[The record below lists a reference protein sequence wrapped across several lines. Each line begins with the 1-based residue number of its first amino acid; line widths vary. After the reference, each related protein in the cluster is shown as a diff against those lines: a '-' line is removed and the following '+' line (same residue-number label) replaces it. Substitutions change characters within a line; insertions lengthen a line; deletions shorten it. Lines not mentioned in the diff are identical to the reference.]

1 MYSELWEYNQIY
13 IMEGSKMGKR
23 INYIGLAVVI
33 FGVLIILTPIVFPV
47 CQGLLEL
54 VSGKKVP
61 MRCVWTA
68 RAEYMLGALTLI
80 TGLMIT
86 FLKEADSR
94 RRLSHMVGFLGAAVF
109 LTPLYI
115 IPTCMDPEMSCNVG
129 TKPAL
134 LILGGI
140 TLILGLIGSRAPKS
154 E

>member
-1 MYSELWEYNQIY
+1 MKN
-13 IMEGSKMGKR
+13 
-23 INYIGLAVVI
+23 INKFGLIVAVVGI
-33 FGVLIILTPIVFPV
+33 LVILTPIVFPV

-68 RAEYMLGALTLI
+68 RAEYMLGGLI
-80 TGLMIT
+80 LVTGLMIA
-86 FLKEADSR
+86 FLKNADSR
-94 RRLSHMVGFLGAAVF
+94 RRLSHIVGLLGAFVF

-140 TLILGLIGSRAPKS
+140 TLILGLVGSRAPKP
-154 E
+154 ELTPTTP

>member
-1 MYSELWEYNQIY
+1 MN
-13 IMEGSKMGKR
+13 KK
-23 INYIGLAVVI
+23 INTLGLVVAFVGI
-33 FGVLIILTPIVFPV
+33 LIILTPIVFPV

-68 RAEYMLGALTLI
+68 RAEYMLGALILI
-80 TGLMIT
+80 SGLMIT
-86 FLKEADSR
+86 FLKNADSR

-115 IPTCMDPEMSCNVG
+115 IPTCIDPEMSCNVG

-134 LILGGI
+134 IILGGI
-140 TLILGLIGSRAPKS
+140 TFLLGLIGSRAPKPELTS
-154 E
+154 TTS